1 MKKIIYITCCAL
13 CILSMGCS
21 KEDDNTLPQITPEA
35 TGTFTDT
42 DGTEYPWVR
51 YNGLDWMAAN
61 YKGGTPYYEE
71 IKDQWG
77 LLPLFEMTE
86 ETLANFETYGNLYSY
101 DDAVNL
107 APEGWR
113 LPTDEDWQKLEQAMG
128 MDAAT
133 AGQTGW
139 RGSLIGE
146 LLQQDESGSGMHM
159 LLGGYI
165 NIQAMTSGA
174 DLRFR
179 YLHTFGYYWSSTLG
193 ETSAE
198 GRVAYY
204 RRIGTIHSGIERNL
218 TLTEEQPYAD
228 KINSKY
234 MSVRYV
240 RDAQ

>member
-1 MKKIIYITCCAL
+1 MKKIIYITCCTL

-21 KEDDNTLPQITPEA
+21 KEGDNTLPQITPEA

-61 YKGGTPYYEE
+61 YKGVTPYYEE

-101 DDAVNL
+101 DDAVSL

-146 LLQQDESGSGMHM
+146 LLQQDGSGSGMHM
-159 LLGGYI
+159 LLSGCI
-165 NIQAMTSGA
+165 SLQASSMVSLT
-174 DLRFR
+174 FR
-179 YLHTFGYYWSSTLG
+179 YLHVFGYYWSSTLE

-204 RRIGTIHSGIERNL
+204 RRIGTVNSGVERNL
-218 TLTEEQPYAD
+218 TLTEEHAYS
-228 KINSKY
+228 NSTNNRY

>member
-1 MKKIIYITCCAL
+1 MACCAAL
-13 CILSMGCS
+13 CMLNMGCE
-21 KEDDNTLPQITPEA
+21 KDDGSVLPQIKPEA
-35 TGTFTDT
+35 TGTFTDA

-61 YKGGTPYYEE
+61 YKGGTPYYEITDE
-71 IKDQWG
+71 WG
-77 LLPLFEMTE
+77 FALFAATE
-86 ETLANFETYGNLYSY
+86 EAIANVETYGNLYSY

-133 AGQTGW
+133 TGQIGW
-139 RGSLIGE
+139 RGTPAGE

-159 LLGGYI
+159 LLSGCI
-165 NIQAMTSGA
+165 SLQASSMVSLT
-174 DLRFR
+174 FR
-179 YLHTFGYYWSSTLG
+179 YLHVFEEHAYSNSTNN
-193 ETSAE
+193 
-198 GRVAYY
+198 R
-204 RRIGTIHSGIERNL
+204 
-218 TLTEEQPYAD
+218 
-228 KINSKY
+228 Y

>member
-1 MKKIIYITCCAL
+1 MKRVIYMACCAAL
-13 CILSMGCS
+13 CMLNMGCE
-21 KEDDNTLPQITPEA
+21 KDDGSVLPQIKPEA
-35 TGTFTDT
+35 TGTFTDA

-61 YKGGTPYYEE
+61 YKGGTPYYEITDE
-71 IKDQWG
+71 WG
-77 LLPLFEMTE
+77 FALFAATE
-86 ETLANFETYGNLYSY
+86 EAIANVETYGNLYSY

-133 AGQTGW
+133 TGQIGW
-139 RGSLIGE
+139 RGTPAGE

-159 LLGGYI
+159 LLSGCI
-165 NIQAMTSGA
+165 SLQASSMVSLT
-174 DLRFR
+174 FR
-179 YLHTFGYYWSSTLG
+179 YLHVFGYYWSSTLE

-204 RRIGTIHSGIERNL
+204 RRIGTIHSGVERNL
-218 TLTEEQPYAD
+218 TLTEEHAYS
-228 KINSKY
+228 NSTNNRY

>member
-1 MKKIIYITCCAL
+1 MKRIIAMIGCAL
-13 CILSMGCS
+13 CVWCMGCNN
-21 KEDDNTLPQITPEA
+21 DDGETLPQIKPEA
-35 TGTFTDT
+35 TGTFTDS

-71 IKDQWG
+71 IVDQFG
-77 LLPLFEMTE
+77 LPLFDTNE
-86 ETLANFETYGNLYSY
+86 ETLSNFETYGNLYSY

-113 LPTDEDWQKLEQAMG
+113 LPTDEDWQKLEQAFG
-128 MDAAT
+128 MDAET
-133 AGQTGW
+133 SGKTGW
-139 RGSLIGE
+139 RGSPVGE
-146 LLQQDESGSGMHM
+146 LLQQDESGGGMHM

-165 NIQAMTSGA
+165 NLQAITTGA

-179 YLHTFGYYWSSTLG
+179 YLHTFGYYWCSTLE

-198 GRVAYY
+198 GRVVYY
-204 RRIGTIHSGIERNL
+204 RKIGTVNSGVERNL
-218 TLTEEQPYAD
+218 TLTEEQPYSD
-228 KINSKY
+228 IINSKY